1 MTILSD
7 PYTSTSNE
15 AMVGDRRFPA
25 VFPPVS
31 VPCSL
36 VQLSFPS
43 TLMSASPT
51 TPRNEPEYEGD
62 YRPADAE
69 NPHAHLDPFNV
80 RVEPADLTY
89 LVQMADALNTTL
101 DLQTLLGRT
110 SELVK
115 AIIDYRIFAIFL
127 LNDRTNELR
136 MRFQIGHTPEIERMR
151 LAMGKGVVGQVAL
164 TRQPLL
170 LNDVTTDPN
179 YLPANPDVRSE
190 LAVPLIAKN
199 RLIGVMDL
207 ESEQAGYFRPEHLH
221 LLTLTA
227 SRIAQAI
234 ENARLYARVSR
245 QAQTLTVL
253 NEISAELTSIL
264 ELDPLLARIGQLL
277 RRLIDYQMFSIMLLD
292 DKGETLITRYAW
304 RFGYAHA
311 PLRRIPITSGL
322 VGAAVRE
329 WRPINVPDVR
339 KDSRYLA
346 MNPETRSELIVPL
359 FHKGR
364 IIGVL
369 DLEHTRPGFFNDDH
383 QRTLTT
389 MAAQVAIAIE
399 NARLYQAVSRQER
412 QLEKDIAMAREV
424 QLRLLPT
431 SPPEQSHADLAV
443 RFLPARTIGGDLYD
457 FVEYSPHETA
467 IMLGDV
473 SGKAAPAALF
483 AALVS
488 GIMRS
493 AAIQRPK
500 PAEMLRA
507 LNDAL
512 QERKLD
518 SQYVT
523 MLFALWNDEQR
534 TLYVSNSGAV
544 QPIFCRDGQSLT
556 VKSEGFPLGMFPDV
570 TYDEIS
576 IVTQPGDLLVFI
588 SDGITDAENAQ
599 GEMYGSERLFKVLG
613 ADPERTA
620 GQIADA
626 IMEDVT
632 RFQDGKDRF
641 DDETIIVLR
650 VR

>member
-1 MTILSD
+1 MSSISPERL
-7 PYTSTSNE
+7 NE
-15 AMVGDRRFPA
+15 
-25 VFPPVS
+25 
-31 VPCSL
+31 
-36 VQLSFPS
+36 
-43 TLMSASPT
+43 SPI
-51 TPRNEPEYEGD
+51 EGD
-62 YRPADAE
+62 YRPSSSN
-69 NPHAHLDPFNV
+69 NPHARIDAQNV

-89 LVQMADALNTTL
+89 LVQLADALNTTL
-101 DLQTLLGRT
+101 DLQTLLERT
-110 SELVK
+110 SELVR
-115 AIIDYRIFAIFL
+115 AIIPYRIFAIFL
-127 LNDRTNELR
+127 LNDRTHELR
-136 MRFQIGHTPEIERMR
+136 MRFQIGHTAETQRMR
-151 LAMGKGVVGQVAL
+151 FPLGKGVVGQVAL
-164 TRQPLL
+164 TRQPML
-170 LNDVTTDPN
+170 LNDVRTSEYYID
-179 YLPANPDVRSE
+179 ANPGVRSE

-199 RLIGVMDL
+199 RLIGVLDI
-207 ESEQAGYFRPEHLH
+207 ESEQEGYFREEHLH
-221 LLTLTA
+221 LLVLTA

-234 ENARLYARVSR
+234 ENARLYTRVSR
-245 QAQTLTVL
+245 QAQALTVL

-329 WRPINVPDVR
+329 WRPINVPDVH
-339 KDSRYLA
+339 KDPRYLP

-369 DLEHTRPGFFNDDH
+369 DLEHTRTAFFNEEH
-383 QRTLTT
+383 GKLLTT

-399 NARLYQAVSRQER
+399 NARLYQAVKRQEQ
-412 QLEKDIAMAREV
+412 QLERDIAMAREV

-431 SPPEQSHADLAV
+431 APPEHPNMEMAV

-457 FVEYSPHETA
+457 FIDYGANETA
-467 IMLGDV
+467 IVLGDV

-493 AAIQRPK
+493 AAAQRPE
-500 PAEMLRA
+500 PAAMLVT

-512 QERKLD
+512 QERRLE
-518 SQYVT
+518 SQYVAL
-523 MLFALWNDEQR
+523 LFALWNDENR
-534 TLYVSNSGAV
+534 TLKVANSGAV
-544 QPIFCRDGQSLT
+544 QPIFCRGGESIT
-556 VKSEGFPLGMFPDV
+556 VKAEGFPLGLFPGA
-570 TYDEIS
+570 TYEEFS
-576 IVTQPGDLLVFI
+576 VSTQPGDAIIFM
-588 SDGITDAENAQ
+588 SDGILDAENAK
-599 GEMYGSERLFKVLG
+599 GEMYGQERLAEMLCSLREQP
-613 ADPERTA
+613 AAR
-620 GQIADA
+620 IADA
-626 IMEDVT
+626 ILADVT
-632 RFQDGKDRF
+632 RFQGGQDRF

>member
-1 MTILSD
+1 MT
-7 PYTSTSNE
+7 
-15 AMVGDRRFPA
+15 
-25 VFPPVS
+25 
-31 VPCSL
+31 
-36 VQLSFPS
+36 
-43 TLMSASPT
+43 ASPIP
-51 TPRNEPEYEGD
+51 PREEPEYEGD

-69 NPHAHLDPFNV
+69 NPHAHLDPLNV
-80 RVEPADLTY
+80 RVEPTDLAY
-89 LVQMADALNTTL
+89 LVQITDALNTTL
-101 DLQTLLGRT
+101 DLQTLLSRT
-110 SELVK
+110 AELVR
-115 AIIDYRIFAIFL
+115 AIIHYKIFAILL
-127 LNDRTNELR
+127 LNERSNDLRIRYQIGHSPDVER
-136 MRFQIGHTPEIERMR
+136 MRFP
-151 LAMGKGVVGQVAL
+151 LGKGVVGQVAL
-164 TRQPLL
+164 TRQPIL
-170 LNDVTTDPN
+170 LNDVAQDKN
-179 YLPANPDVRSE
+179 YIVSNSDVRSE
-190 LAVPLIAKN
+190 LAVPLIVKN
-199 RLIGVMDL
+199 RLIGVLDL
-207 ESEQAGYFRPEHLH
+207 ESEQTGYFRPEHLH

-234 ENARLYARVSR
+234 ENARLYTRVSR

-277 RRLIDYQMFSIMLLD
+277 RRLIDYQMFTIMLLD
-292 DKGETLITRYAW
+292 EKGETLITRYAW

-311 PLRRIPITSGL
+311 PLRRVPITSGL

-339 KDSRYLA
+339 KDLRYLP
-346 MNPETRSELIVPL
+346 MNTETRSELIVPL

-369 DLEHTRPGFFNDDH
+369 DLEHTRTGFFNEDH
-383 QRTLTT
+383 ERTLTT
-389 MAAQVAIAIE
+389 MAAQIAIAIE
-399 NARLYQAVSRQER
+399 NARLYQKVSRQER
-412 QLEKDIAMAREV
+412 QLERDIAMAREV

-431 SPPEQSHADLAV
+431 SPPDHAHADLAV

-457 FVEYSPHETA
+457 FVEYEANEMA
-467 IMLGDV
+467 IVLGDV

-500 PAEMLRA
+500 PAQMLCL

-512 QERKLD
+512 QERKLE

-523 MLFALWNDEQR
+523 MLFALWNDETR
-534 TLYVSNSGAV
+534 SLHVANSGAV
-544 QPIFCRDGQSLT
+544 QPIFCREGQSLT
-556 VKSEGFPLGMFPDV
+556 VKAEGFPLGLFPNV

-576 IVTQPGDLLVFI
+576 IVTQPGDVIVFV
-588 SDGITDAENAQ
+588 SDGILDAENAQ
-599 GEMYGSERLFKVLG
+599 NEMYGAERLSAVLCG
-613 ADPERTA
+613 NREKSA
-620 GQIADA
+620 GLVADA
-626 IMEDVT
+626 IMVDVT